1 MLKYYVSIK
10 MADKTPKNKIFGI
23 DALIRG

>member
-10 MADKTPKNKIFGI
+10 MADKIPKNKIFGI
-23 DALIRG
+23 GAPITG